1 MENKTEYQAQLF
13 ANRLKKK
20 YKELRKWARKNRI
33 TCYRIYNKDIPEIP
47 VSLDLYEFLPS
58 FVTTPIE
65 VAKFLSEQNDK
76 ISQNDLQTEKDIKSR
91 TFAVLYLYERPYE
104 KQYEQEEIWLNAMQ
118 KTAGEVLGI
127 EQNHIIKKM
136 RKHQKGSNQYEKKDA
151 QSTNFNADFSE
162 FDFQYVQEQGQIF
175 KINLSSYLD
184 NGLFFDH
191 RPLRS
196 IIRDTSS

>member
-91 TFAVLYLYERPYE
+91 TFEVLYLYERP
-104 KQYEQEEIWLNAMQ
+104 
-118 KTAGEVLGI
+118 
-127 EQNHIIKKM
+127 
-136 RKHQKGSNQYEKKDA
+136 
-151 QSTNFNADFSE
+151 
-162 FDFQYVQEQGQIF
+162 
-175 KINLSSYLD
+175 
-184 NGLFFDH
+184 
-191 RPLRS
+191 
-196 IIRDTSS
+196 